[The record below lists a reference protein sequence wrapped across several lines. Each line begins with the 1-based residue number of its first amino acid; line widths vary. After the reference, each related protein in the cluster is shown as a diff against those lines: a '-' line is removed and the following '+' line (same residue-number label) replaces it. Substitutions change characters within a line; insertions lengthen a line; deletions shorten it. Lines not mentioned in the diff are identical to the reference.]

1 MLERTILDYNGLEV
15 KLTDHA
21 DKGILDILEHTV
33 RGSEGGLRFSSG
45 NIGERIKGY
54 GNKVRFLSLYR
65 KNKITGTAG
74 ACFRVSGLGKLKY
87 PSTYVKY
94 LAFLSIY
101 QTEVSKRKRNMPIIR
116 HDEHDSFKQKTLELF
131 SKPHVL
137 DLPDVKEEDKHILYA
152 FIESNNERSKNIVH
166 QAGFEYIRSFLTL
179 AFSRLSPKK
188 DEKVEILP
196 ESDRDTMKHLLRE
209 QYKGYSFYTDS
220 YVFIEHNYYVLKEN
234 NEIIAGV
241 WAMPTTYKIYDI
253 PGVWGWVIRKF
264 LPIFPYFRRL
274 FPSNELKCLV
284 FDAVFCKKGKEE
296 KLSTLFESVLA
307 KEGFFT
313 GLMWLDDHGDLY
325 ETIRTK
331 VKMGPFDRMLNAKPG
346 LVYGKFVNL
355 TDQEKEM
362 FYDAPAYISGY
373 DFS

>member
-1 MLERTILDYNGLEV
+1 M
-15 KLTDHA
+15 
-21 DKGILDILEHTV
+21 
-33 RGSEGGLRFSSG
+33 
-45 NIGERIKGY
+45 
-54 GNKVRFLSLYR
+54 
-65 KNKITGTAG
+65 
-74 ACFRVSGLGKLKY
+74 
-87 PSTYVKY
+87 
-94 LAFLSIY
+94 
-101 QTEVSKRKRNMPIIR
+101 
-116 HDEHDSFKQKTLELF
+116 
-131 SKPHVL
+131 
-137 DLPDVKEEDKHILYA
+137 
-152 FIESNNERSKNIVH
+152 
-166 QAGFEYIRSFLTL
+166 
-179 AFSRLSPKK
+179 
-188 DEKVEILP
+188 
-196 ESDRDTMKHLLRE
+196 
-209 QYKGYSFYTDS
+209 
-220 YVFIEHNYYVLKEN
+220 
-234 NEIIAGV
+234 AGV

-264 LPIFPYFRRL
+264 LPILPYFRRL

-284 FDAVFCKKGKEE
+284 FDAVFCKKGNEE